1 MEYRFLGKTGIR
13 VSRLC
18 FGLLTMGPL
27 QASLPLAEGV
37 AVLKYAVEQG
47 VNFFDTAELYES
59 YSYLRELLRS
69 FPGRE
74 LIIATKS
81 YAVTAKEM
89 EKSLEKARR
98 ELDRDYIDIFL
109 LHEQE
114 SALTI
119 RGHRAALDYLLEAK
133 EKGLVRAV
141 GISTHR
147 IAGVRGALEFPEID
161 VIHPLFN
168 IKGLGIHDGTRQEM
182 EDLLTEAAAAAAAG
196 KGIYLM
202 KALGG
207 GNLLPQAREALEFA
221 FSRPFAA
228 AVAVGMKA
236 PWEVDI
242 NVLAAQGLPIP
253 DQLEKLISSEKRRL
267 HIDPWCEG
275 CGKCAERCSQGA
287 LFLGDDGK
295 AHVREEECL
304 LCGYCAAACPFFYI
318 KVY

>member
-1 MEYRFLGKTGIR
+1 MEYSILGRTGLR

-18 FGLLTMGPL
+18 FGVLTMGPL
-27 QASLPLAEGV
+27 QADLPLAEG
-37 AVLKYAVEQG
+37 AALLKYAVEQG
-47 VNFFDTAELYES
+47 VNFFDTAEIYDS
-59 YSYLRELLRS
+59 YHYLKQLLCCC
-69 FPGRE
+69 PDKD
-74 LIIATKS
+74 LVITTKS
-81 YAVTAKEM
+81 YSVTAEEM
-89 EKSLEKARR
+89 KASLEKARQ

-119 RGHRAALDYLLEAK
+119 RGHRAALDYLIEAK

-147 IAGVRGALEFPEID
+147 IAGAQAASELPEID

-168 IKGLGIHDGTRQEM
+168 IQGLGIQDGTRQEM
-182 EDLLTEAAAAAAAG
+182 EDVLTKAAAAG

-207 GNLLPQAREALEFA
+207 GNLLPRADEALRFA
-221 FSRPFAA
+221 FSRPFAS
-228 AVAVGMKA
+228 AVAVGMKTRQ
-236 PWEVDI
+236 EIEI
-242 NVLAAQGLPIP
+242 NVLAASGLPVP
-253 DQLEKLISSEKRRL
+253 DGLKKQVSRAKRQL

-275 CGKCAERCSQGA
+275 CEECIKHCPQGA
-287 LFLGDDGK
+287 LYLGQDGK
-295 AHVREEECL
+295 THVREEDCL
-304 LCGYCAAACPFFYI
+304 LCGYCAAACPYFYI

>member
-1 MEYRFLGKTGIR
+1 MLYCTLGRTGLK

-18 FGLLTMGPL
+18 FGLLTLGPR
-27 QASLPLAEGV
+27 QANLPLAEGV
-37 AVLKYAVEQG
+37 SLLEYAVEQG
-47 VNFFDTAELYES
+47 VNFFDTAEIYET
-59 YSYLRELLRS
+59 YPYLRPLLRS
-69 FPGRE
+69 AGGKE

-81 YAVTAKEM
+81 YAVTAEEM
-89 EKSLEKARR
+89 AASLEKARK
-98 ELDRDYIDIFL
+98 EIDRDYIDVFL

-119 RGHRAALDYLLEAK
+119 RGHRGALDYLLEAK

-147 IAGVRGALEFPEID
+147 VAAVRAALEFPEIE

-168 IKGLGIHDGTRQEM
+168 IRGLGLQDGTLRDM
-182 EDLLTEAAAAAAAG
+182 EEALIKAAAAG

-207 GNLLPQAREALEFA
+207 GHLLSQAEEALRFA
-221 FSRPFAA
+221 FGRTFAA
-228 AVAVGMKA
+228 SVAIGMRTLR
-236 PWEVDI
+236 EIDV
-242 NVLAAQGLPIP
+242 NVRLASGLPVP
-253 DQLEKLISSEKRRL
+253 DDLKNAGTTERRL

-275 CGKCAERCSQGA
+275 CGKCASCCPQGA
-287 LFLGDDGK
+287 LFLGPDGK
-295 AHVREEECL
+295 MHVHDDECL

>member
-1 MEYRFLGKTGIR
+1 MEYSYLGRTGIR

-18 FGLLTMGPL
+18 FGLLTIGPL
-27 QASLPLAEGV
+27 QANLPLAEGV

-47 VNFFDTAELYES
+47 VNFFDTAEIYDN

-69 FPGRE
+69 FPGKE
-74 LIIATKS
+74 LIITTKS
-81 YAVTAKEM
+81 YAVTAQEM
-89 EKSLEKARR
+89 EQSLERARR

-119 RGHRAALDYLLEAK
+119 KGHRAALDYLLEAK

-147 IAGVRGALEFPEID
+147 IAGVRGALELPEID
-161 VIHPLFN
+161 VIHPLLN
-168 IKGLGIHDGTRQEM
+168 IKGLGIQDGTRQEM
-182 EDLLTEAAAAAAAG
+182 EQVLMEAAAAG

-207 GNLLPQAREALEFA
+207 GNLLPQAREALEYA

-253 DQLEKLISSEKRRL
+253 DQLERLIGSEKRQL

-275 CGKCAERCSQGA
+275 CGKCAEQCPQEA

-295 AHVREEECL
+295 AHLREEECL

>member
-1 MEYRFLGKTGIR
+1 MEYKNLGRTGLR

-18 FGLLTMGPL
+18 FGVLTMGPL
-27 QASLPLAEGV
+27 QAGLPLAEGV
-37 AVLKYAVEQG
+37 QLLKYAVEQG
-47 VNFFDTAELYES
+47 VNFFDTAEIYDS
-59 YSYLRELLRS
+59 YSYLKLLLRS
-69 FPGRE
+69 YPNKD
-74 LIIATKS
+74 LVITTKS
-81 YAVTAKEM
+81 YAVTAQEM
-89 EKSLEKARR
+89 KLSLDKARM

-114 SALTI
+114 SYLTI
-119 RGHRAALDYLLEAK
+119 RGHRAALDYLIAAK

-147 IAGVRGALEFPEID
+147 IAGAQAALELPEID

-168 IKGLGIHDGTRQEM
+168 IQGLGIQDGTRQEM
-182 EDLLTEAAAAAAAG
+182 EDVLVKAADAG

-207 GNLLPQAREALEFA
+207 GNLLPQAEDALKFA
-221 FSRPFAA
+221 FSRPFAS
-228 AVAVGMKA
+228 AVAVGMKT
-236 PWEVDI
+236 PQEVDI
-242 NVLAAQGLPIP
+242 NVLMANGFPVP
-253 DQLEKLISSEKRRL
+253 DQLKRQVSGFKRQL

-275 CGKCAERCSQGA
+275 CGECVKHCPQGA
-287 LFLGDDGK
+287 LFLGQDGK
-295 AHVREEECL
+295 SHVNEEDCL

>member
-1 MEYRFLGKTGIR
+1 MKYSVLGRTGIR

-18 FGLLTMGPL
+18 FGVLTMGPL
-27 QASLPLAEGV
+27 QANLPLAEGV
-37 AVLKYAVEQG
+37 ELLKYAVEQG
-47 VNFFDTAELYES
+47 VNFFDTAEIYDS
-59 YSYLRELLRS
+59 YSYLRQLRKAVKGKELV
-69 FPGRE
+69 
-74 LIIATKS
+74 IATKS
-81 YAVTAKEM
+81 YAVTAEEM
-89 EKSLEKARR
+89 AQSLEKARY

-119 RGHRAALDYLLEAK
+119 KGHRAALDYLLEAK

-141 GISTHR
+141 GISTHKV
-147 IAGVRGALEFPEID
+147 AGARGALELPEID

-168 IKGLGIHDGTRQEM
+168 IQGLGIKDGSIEEM
-182 EDLLTEAAAAAAAG
+182 ESVLTAAAAAG

-207 GNLLPQAREALEFA
+207 GNLLPQAEKALNFA
-221 FSRPFAA
+221 FNRPFAA
-228 AVAVGMKA
+228 AVAVGMRTTQ
-236 PWEVDI
+236 EIDI
-242 NVLAAQGLPIP
+242 NVRFASGLPVNAALK
-253 DQLEKLISSEKRRL
+253 QNVSLVKRKL

-275 CGKCAERCSQGA
+275 CGECAAHCPQGA
-287 LFLGDDGK
+287 LYLGAEGK
-295 AHVREEECL
+295 MQVQEEECL

>member
-1 MEYRFLGKTGIR
+1 MKYNYLGKTGIR

-18 FGLLTMGPL
+18 FGALTIGPL
-27 QASLPLAEGV
+27 QADLPLAEGV

-47 VNFFDTAELYES
+47 VNFFDTAEIYDN
-59 YSYLRELLRS
+59 YSYIREMLHS
-69 FPGRE
+69 FPKQD
-74 LIIATKS
+74 LVITTKS
-81 YAVTAKEM
+81 YAVTAEEM
-89 EKSLEKARR
+89 KQSLEKARR
-98 ELDRDYIDIFL
+98 ELDRDYIDIFM

-119 RGHRAALDYLLEAK
+119 QGHRAALDYLLEAK

-147 IAGVRGALEFPEID
+147 IAGARAALEMTEID

-168 IKGLGIHDGTRQEM
+168 IKGLGIQDGTRQEM
-182 EDLLTEAAAAAAAG
+182 EEVLTEAAAAG

-207 GNLLPQAREALEFA
+207 GNLLPQAEEALEYA

-228 AVAVGMKA
+228 AVAIGMKTRQ
-236 PWEVDI
+236 EVDI
-242 NVLAAQGLPIP
+242 NVLAAQGLQVP
-253 DQLEKLISSEKRRL
+253 DELKKKVSSEKRNL

-275 CGKCAERCSQGA
+275 CGKCAEQCPQDA

-295 AHVREEECL
+295 THVREEDCL
-304 LCGYCAAACPFFYI
+304 LCGYCAAACPYFYI

>member
-1 MEYRFLGKTGIR
+1 MEYRYLGRTGIR

-18 FGLLTMGPL
+18 FGLLTIGPL
-27 QASLPLAEGV
+27 QANLPLAEGV
-37 AVLKYAVEQG
+37 DLLKYAVEQG
-47 VNFFDTAELYES
+47 VNFFDTAEIYES
-59 YSYLRELLRS
+59 YSYLKELLRS

-74 LIIATKS
+74 LIITTKS

-89 EKSLEKARR
+89 EQSLERARR

-114 SALTI
+114 SALTLK
-119 RGHRAALDYLLEAK
+119 GHRAALDYLLEAR

-147 IAGVRGALEFPEID
+147 IAGVRGAMELAEID

-168 IKGLGIHDGTRQEM
+168 LKGLGIQDGTRQEM
-182 EDLLTEAAAAAAAG
+182 EMVLTEAAAAG

-202 KALGG
+202 KVLGG
-207 GNLLPQAREALEFA
+207 GNLLPQAREALEYA

-228 AVAVGMKA
+228 AVAVGMKTR
-236 PWEVDI
+236 WEVDI
-242 NVLAAQGLPIP
+242 NVLAAQGLPVP
-253 DQLEKLISSEKRRL
+253 DQLEKLMGSEKRRL

-275 CGKCAERCSQGA
+275 CGKCAEQCPQEA

-295 AHVREEECL
+295 THVREQECL